1 MATVETLTVTP
12 ISDTM
17 AHLDAAGS
25 LEQLPNSSTASE
37 KVSFEP
43 SKHLAYT
50 PPSKVHTMEEL
61 GYPGSRG
68 VSPIGVSEPFPLF
81 STEAIQQMRKEV
93 LSDKSSP
100 NINTQV
106 NLLSASSG
114 DTQKSAF
121 SLCSSFGIELTVWN
135 RYAPFVY
142 DAWKNPETLAII
154 SKIAGVDLV
163 PAMDLEIGHIN
174 ISMHTEEEKNKALK
188 AVMEKA
194 NREADEGVSG
204 CPWEDDHPIVDWHTD
219 SYPFVCV
226 TMLSDCKGM
235 IGGETALRKGNG
247 EVVKVRGPQM
257 SIQGSAVILQGRY
270 IEHQALRALGT
281 TERISMVT
289 SFRPRASLIKD
300 DTVLTTVRPIS
311 DLGELYLQFAEYRF
325 DMLQDRFRDANKL
338 MRDQQRARRPFDT
351 LRLKQFIRE
360 QIEFLEHMEREIVE
374 DEKVIKGVI
383 DDSHLI
389 SEDLKLQR
397 SKKRRVVVVA

>member
-93 LSDKSSP
+93 LSDKVFAKYQYSS
-100 NINTQV
+100 
-106 NLLSASSG
+106 
-114 DTQKSAF
+114 
-121 SLCSSFGIELTVWN
+121 ELAQCQL
-135 RYAPFVY
+135 RGYAEEYAPFVY

-257 SIQGSAVILQGRY
+257 GSAVILQGRY